1 MVRLKMH
8 FFTLLLVVVTILQ
21 CVTAGLPRTRRA
33 VECSAIPPTP
43 HNAEVKCHSTACAV
57 SCLGD
62 SKFDFGGNKIVI
74 VCKNNTWAPIV
85 KHIKTI
91 SDCTAPCD
99 PPCEFGRTCFAKNHC
114 GCPNNF
120 GGRNCSERK
129 ECTKGQIYKTCGD
142 SCTLTCKA
150 LRLLPCTSK
159 CVEGC
164 TCANGWSKDA
174 SGICIPVTKCPCFV
188 GGIEHTDG
196 HFELKNKWTCNT
208 VKKGYASM
216 TGDPHYTSIDGRRFD
231 FMGHCVYTLLKH
243 QEFAIEGE
251 NVACA
256 GTSEGIKFED
266 GVKNAPSCTKSLIIR
281 VQRLTIHLLQNR
293 EVMIN
298 GRKVTKFP
306 FTMQKTKVS
315 QISSNFILAEFAD
328 GVEVKWDG
336 STTAY
341 VTVPEKYYGHVKGL
355 LGTYNNNANDDMTK
369 SDGTPAKSVEDLGNS
384 WKVDESCPNV
394 KPVPHPC
401 EVYPEKHVI
410 AEHHCS
416 PLKTC
421 HAAIN
426 PQSFYDNCLYDMC
439 QCRNNEVKSCLCP
452 ILANYVSL
460 CQLQNIT
467 IDSWKTRVP
476 ICGMQCPS
484 GQISQC
490 GNACLRT
497 CRSLLNPNCKSSI
510 CIDDCYCPPG
520 HALSGKW
527 SCIEQHGA
535 NCSSFGDPHYKTF
548 DNRQFSFQ
556 GKSSYYLLV
565 LDKELIVEATNWFCI
580 PNAINQG
587 ITCTNSLTGLCGNFN
602 GDMNDEFKTPQGVLT
617 SNSNDFGNSWKT
629 DDTSLDVAFMPHPC
643 DRSADIAANAET
655 LCKVVKGAIFS
666 ECHALV
672 NPNSAYENCRFDV
685 CACTVAD
692 RAKCSCPVIAAY
704 GEECTKMHTP
714 IDWRNSVESCTGQVY
729 QPCGDIC
736 GRTCRDLSLPC
747 TMKDECVEGC
757 NCPPGQTL
765 DDTGKCINRDQCP
778 CTHGKIQLKKGQQ
791 ITRDLGKGHT
801 CNNAR
806 WSCEPQSNAWCSIV
820 GYAHYT
826 TFDGKKY
833 DFMGTCSYYLVKHA
847 TFTIEINNAA
857 CLIPSCSRSLTVRV
871 RKDRLELLRDLEV
884 KLNVTLWNDV
894 EVRWDGNM
902 AIYVQA
908 PGTLYGQNTQGLCGT
923 FNGNVHDDWS
933 TSENKIIDNVE
944 NFTKSWKSNE
954 NCDVVH
960 LVPKPCEQNLQKKQ
974 NAKRYCD
981 ILQEVIFSECHAYV
995 DVKSAIA
1002 DCQFD
1007 TCASNGGL
1015 SEKDARCH
1023 AISAYVDQCTWSD
1036 VKLPEW
1042 RNQVTGCEINCP
1054 ADQEYQTCGS
1064 PCGRT
1069 CLDVPI
1075 PCISKCVEGCNCPE
1089 GQTLDREGGTCIPV
1103 SRCPCH
1109 TCINADWVCTKQ
1121 KGARCTALDATYF
1134 TSFDGHNFNV
1144 VSVCPAYLL
1153 KTETVSVVL
1162 LSEEKCTNPI
1172 NNKCTRPLL
1181 ITMDKVKIKILS
1193 NKMAVFNSVRITK
1206 FPYKQQNVKIR
1217 IASSSFIVDCNA
1229 VIDPEAMYE
1238 TCLLQLCNCHTVPD
1252 CVCPIY
1258 SVYASQCAALN
1269 ITINWRRHIKMCAI
1283 ECPAG
1288 QEYQVCH
1295 DPCMRSCRDIQ
1306 QTSCERKCVEGCNCP
1321 EGRTLN
1327 DKDECIPKE
1336 ECKCV
1341 HENKDRRIEVDK
1353 DCEYYLIKQEEL
1365 SVSSGPSCNQDQ
1377 SSCVTNLKLD
1387 WGSES
1392 LTLTEG
1398 DAQVIYN
1405 GRPTAPLITNLNLVL
1420 LEESS
1425 MSLLVKLMKLDVE
1438 LRWDKADKIDLRVP
1452 PTFIDKTMGLCGTF
1466 GSDMQTDLKLW
1477 DGKST
1482 GNVALFARSWQVHP
1496 RCISQPRFDN
1506 NSACDGNDRIK
1517 SGKINECDV
1526 MKQSIF
1532 EPCQSTAVGVLIDA
1546 FYSSCMSEKCSCVQD
1561 NSQPCTCA
1569 IIGELAMECSKALNG
1584 ANFDWRPLAPKC
1596 DDCTHSCA
1604 AISATANIK
1613 CSRRCVEGCRC
1624 PNGQSIDGFGKCIP
1638 TVECPCLHNNIGY
1651 QPGENECQAGRWACQ
1666 EAPLGR
1672 CTNIGLAHYTTFDG
1686 KTYNFRAQCQYY
1698 LLRMPQFSVQINVQ
1712 PCLAEN
1718 MVDAP
1723 RNGTLLCKTTKIQA
1737 GNVRIEITQM
1747 DKKILVDGQQVTVL
1761 PVIKRSAVSVR
1772 RASDSTIIVEH
1783 IENGVEIWWNDDGT
1797 LRIDVPPSYEEKT
1810 EGEVTLNLLTFI
1822 NSWRVSPT
1830 CNDPPEISNPCDRNS
1845 GMSQRAAEICDIL
1858 NKPPFRACHGLID
1871 VQAYI
1876 DICKFELCA
1885 CKLMTS
1891 CACSVFREYAQACA
1905 DHGIDN
1911 LPWTQQVTE
1920 CAEKC
1925 PTGQVFRTCADS
1937 CRRTCDDVSLEGCT
1951 SKCVEGCA
1959 CPRGQALDAKG
1970 NCVLLNQCP
1979 CIDRKQRICSEG
1991 RWSCTIA
1998 SAEEIMNALAGCA
2011 TGRGAGE

>member
-1 MVRLKMH
+1 EL
-8 FFTLLLVVVTILQ
+8 
-21 CVTAGLPRTRRA
+21 CTAN
-33 VECSAIPPTP
+33 PPTP

-85 KHIKTI
+85 RHIKTV
-91 SDCTAPCD
+91 SDCKAPCD
-99 PPCEFGRTCFAKNHC
+99 PPCPSGRTCFAKNHC
-114 GCPNNF
+114 GCPDNF
-120 GGRNCSERK
+120 GGDNCKERK
-129 ECTKGQIYKTCGD
+129 ECPKGQIYKTCGD
-142 SCTLTCKA
+142 SCTLTCKD
-150 LRLLPCTSK
+150 LRSLPCTSQ
-159 CVEGC
+159 CEEGC
-164 TCANGWSKDA
+164 ICANGWSKDA
-174 SGICIPVTKCPCFV
+174 SGICIPITKCPCFV

-196 HFELKNKWTCNT
+196 HFELKNVGAKYEACTCSAQKWTCNT

-266 GVKNAPSCTKSLIIR
+266 GVKNAPSCTKSLTIR

-306 FTMQKTKVS
+306 FTMLKTKVS

-355 LGTYNNNANDDMTK
+355 LGTYNNNPNDDMTK
-369 SDGTPAKSVEDLGNS
+369 SDDTPANSVEDLGNS

-394 KPVPHPC
+394 KQVPHPC
-401 EVYPEKHVI
+401 EVYPEKHDI
-410 AEHHCS
+410 AEHECS
-416 PLKTC
+416 PLKSQVFASC

-426 PQSFYDNCLYDMC
+426 PQSFYDNCLYDVC
-439 QCRNNEVKSCLCP
+439 QCRNINEVKSCLCP

-460 CQLQNIT
+460 CQLENIT
-467 IDSWKTRVP
+467 IDSWKTHVP
-476 ICGMQCPS
+476 ICGMKCPS

-490 GNACLRT
+490 GNACSRT
-497 CRSLLNPNCKSSI
+497 CRTLLNSNCKSSF

-520 HALSGKW
+520 HAINHRNICVLNSQCDCVHDDVEYIHGHMIMRTRTDGKAERCLCQGGKW
-527 SCIEQHGA
+527 SCTEQPEA
-535 NCSSFGDPHYKTF
+535 TCYSVGDPHYRTF
-548 DNRQFSFQ
+548 DQRSFSFQ
-556 GKSSYYLLV
+556 GDSSYYLLI
-565 LDKELIVEATNWFCI
+565 LDKELIIEATNWFCGGTTQR
-580 PNAINQG
+580 N
-587 ITCTNSLTGLCGNFN
+587 TCTKSLMVRTQRLKVELLQGRQVKVNGRSVHLPWQQEDIRVHAISGSEIMAIMPNGVKLKWNGIQNFYLIAPGQLYGKTKGLCGNFN
-602 GDMNDEFKTPQGVLT
+602 GDMNDDFKTPQGVLT
-617 SNSNDFGNSWKT
+617 SNVNDFGNSWKT
-629 DDTSLDVAFMPHPC
+629 EDTSLDVAFLPHPC

-655 LCKVVKGAIFS
+655 LCNVVKGAVFT

-672 NPNSAYENCRFDV
+672 DPKSAYENCRFDV
-685 CACTVAD
+685 CACSVTD

-714 IDWRNSVESCTGQVY
+714 INWRNSVESCKLKCPAGQIY

-736 GRTCRDLSLPC
+736 GRTCRELSLQC
-747 TMKDECVEGC
+747 TMKNGCVEGC

-765 DDTGKCINRDQCP
+765 DDDTGKCINRDQCP
-778 CTHGKIQLKKGQQ
+778 CTHGKIKFKKGQQ
-791 ITRDLGKGHT
+791 ITRDLGKGRFERCT

-833 DFMGTCSYYLVKHA
+833 DFMGTCSYNLVKHA

-884 KLNVTLWNDV
+884 KLNGQPMRSLPLVRPGAFTVRRASNSQIIVTLWNDV

-908 PGTLYGQNTQGLCGT
+908 PGTLYSQNTQGLCGT
-923 FNGNVHDDWS
+923 FNGDVHDEWS
-933 TSENKIIDNVE
+933 TSENKITDNVE
-944 NFTKSWKSNE
+944 TFTNSWKTNK

-960 LVPKPCEQNLQKKQ
+960 SVPKPCEQNLQKKE

-981 ILQEVIFSECHAYV
+981 ILQEGIFSECHAYV
-995 DVKSAIA
+995 DVKSAID

-1007 TCASNGGL
+1007 TCASNGL

-1023 AISAYVDQCTWSD
+1023 AISAYVAQCTWSD

-1042 RNQVTGCEINCP
+1042 RTQVAGCEINCP

-1069 CLDVPI
+1069 CRDVPI

-1103 SRCPCH
+1103 SRCPCQYRGRQYESDTNILQH
-1109 TCINADWVCTKQ
+1109 NPIDNTELYCTCINADWVCTKQ
-1121 KGARCTALDATYF
+1121 NGARCTALDATYF

-1153 KTETVSVVL
+1153 KTEILSVVL
-1162 LSEEKCTNPI
+1162 LSEEKCNNPI
-1172 NNKCTRPLL
+1172 NDKCTRPLL

-1217 IASSSFIVDCNA
+1217 IASSSFIVVHVDNDVEVWWDGAARIYIDISAQFYGKTKGMCGSFNSNPNDDLTTKEGKLTTSSANFASTWNADSSCVEPSVEPPKCDKPIPTENGCTHLTSKLFADCNA

-1238 TCLLQLCNCHTVPD
+1238 TCLLQLCHCHTVPD

-1295 DPCMRSCRDIQ
+1295 DPCTRSCRDLQ

-1327 DKDECIPKE
+1327 DKDECIPTE

-1341 HENKDRRIEVDK
+1341 HENKEYGHEETVIRKKGEDTELCTCVEGRWSCKEENSARCSVLNNKFVTTFGSRRIEVDS
-1353 DCEYYLIKQEEL
+1353 DCEYYLMKQEEL

-1398 DAQVIYN
+1398 DVQVIYN
-1405 GRPTAPLITNLNLVL
+1405 GLPTAPLITNPKLVL

-1425 MSLLVKLMKLDVE
+1425 MSLLE
-1438 LRWDKADKIDLRVP
+1438 
-1452 PTFIDKTMGLCGTF
+1452 
-1466 GSDMQTDLKLW
+1466 
-1477 DGKST
+1477 
-1482 GNVALFARSWQVHP
+1482 
-1496 RCISQPRFDN
+1496 
-1506 NSACDGNDRIK
+1506 
-1517 SGKINECDV
+1517 
-1526 MKQSIF
+1526 
-1532 EPCQSTAVGVLIDA
+1532 
-1546 FYSSCMSEKCSCVQD
+1546 
-1561 NSQPCTCA
+1561 
-1569 IIGELAMECSKALNG
+1569 
-1584 ANFDWRPLAPKC
+1584 
-1596 DDCTHSCA
+1596 
-1604 AISATANIK
+1604 
-1613 CSRRCVEGCRC
+1613 
-1624 PNGQSIDGFGKCIP
+1624 
-1638 TVECPCLHNNIGY
+1638 
-1651 QPGENECQAGRWACQ
+1651 
-1666 EAPLGR
+1666 
-1672 CTNIGLAHYTTFDG
+1672 
-1686 KTYNFRAQCQYY
+1686 
-1698 LLRMPQFSVQINVQ
+1698 
-1712 PCLAEN
+1712 
-1718 MVDAP
+1718 
-1723 RNGTLLCKTTKIQA
+1723 
-1737 GNVRIEITQM
+1737 
-1747 DKKILVDGQQVTVL
+1747 
-1761 PVIKRSAVSVR
+1761 
-1772 RASDSTIIVEH
+1772 
-1783 IENGVEIWWNDDGT
+1783 
-1797 LRIDVPPSYEEKT
+1797 
-1810 EGEVTLNLLTFI
+1810 
-1822 NSWRVSPT
+1822 
-1830 CNDPPEISNPCDRNS
+1830 
-1845 GMSQRAAEICDIL
+1845 
-1858 NKPPFRACHGLID
+1858 
-1871 VQAYI
+1871 
-1876 DICKFELCA
+1876 
-1885 CKLMTS
+1885 
-1891 CACSVFREYAQACA
+1891 
-1905 DHGIDN
+1905 
-1911 LPWTQQVTE
+1911 
-1920 CAEKC
+1920 
-1925 PTGQVFRTCADS
+1925 
-1937 CRRTCDDVSLEGCT
+1937 
-1951 SKCVEGCA
+1951 
-1959 CPRGQALDAKG
+1959 
-1970 NCVLLNQCP
+1970 
-1979 CIDRKQRICSEG
+1979 
-1991 RWSCTIA
+1991 
-1998 SAEEIMNALAGCA
+1998 
-2011 TGRGAGE
+2011 